1 MNYKK
6 ILVFLHDLTASG
18 LAWGLAFYLR
28 FNFDIP
34 WANKESMVWSLAIVV
49 LVQGVVFWSFGLYRS
64 LWRFA
69 SLPDLKRI
77 VLAVCVSTLAYVT
90 ALVLYRRLDQV
101 PRSVLVLDPILLIT
115 FMGGSRFLYRSWKDG
130 HLIPFRKLSSTPV
143 LVLGAGHA
151 ASLLL
156 RELFRGSEWEVVG
169 LLDDDLKKKGHWLSG
184 VPVLGPV
191 SELARHAKDHEVTQV
206 ILAMPSASP
215 GRRRAVVEAAAAI
228 GLTVLTVPRLED
240 LITGR
245 VSVSQVRRVELE
257 DLLGRGRVKLDDA
270 GLHGFLT
277 GRTVLVTGAGGSIG
291 SELCRQ
297 IAQFSPSNLLLFD
310 ASEYALYQIEQEFA
324 DRFPL
329 IPIVPLAGNVRDTI
343 RLDEIFDRYN
353 PHVVFHAAAYKH
365 VPLME
370 NGNCWEAIQNNVL
383 GTLCVAQAALRNGSE
398 KFVLISSDK
407 AVNPTNVMGA
417 TKRLAEMICQGL
429 QGKGNTRF
437 LVVRFGNVLGSTGSV
452 IPKFRDQIAR
462 GGPVTVTHPDMN
474 RYFMLIP
481 EAAQLVLQAGLMGKG
496 GEIFVLDM
504 GAPVKIVDLAK
515 DMIRLS
521 GFHHEEIK
529 IIFTGLR
536 PGEKIFEELLVDQEH
551 SLPTHHPK
559 VRIARARSVP
569 STCVADIL
577 TWVKQEPPLS
587 DEAVKRD
594 LRGWIPEYATG
605 ISPSVSMVP

>member
-6 ILVFLHDLTASG
+6 ILVFLHDLTVSA
-18 LAWGLAFYLR
+18 LAWALAFYLR
-28 FNFDIP
+28 FNFVIP
-34 WANKESMVWSLAIVV
+34 ESNKESLIWSLAIVV

-69 SLPDLKRI
+69 SLPDLRRI
-77 VLAVCVSTLAYVT
+77 VLAVLVSTLAYVT

-169 LLDDDLKKKGHWLSG
+169 LLDDDLKKKGHLLSG

-191 SELARHAKDHEVTQV
+191 SELDRHAKDHDVTQV

-215 GRRRAVVEAAAAI
+215 GRRRAVVEAATAL

-240 LITGR
+240 LISGR

-270 GLHGFLT
+270 GLHGLLT

-297 IAQFSPSNLLLFD
+297 IARFSPSSLLMLEAGEF
-310 ASEYALYQIEQEFA
+310 ALYQIEQEFSEHS
-324 DRFPL
+324 PHL
-329 IPIVPLAGNVRDTI
+329 PIVTLAGNVRDTV
-343 RLDEIFDRYN
+343 RLEEIFQRYN
-353 PHVVFHAAAYKH
+353 PQVVFHAAAYKH

-370 NGNCWEAIQNNVL
+370 NHNCWEAVRNNVL
-383 GTLCVAQAALRNGSE
+383 GTLYVAQAAIRHGAE

-429 QGKGNTRF
+429 QSEGDTRF
-437 LVVRFGNVLGSTGSV
+437 VVVRFGNVLGSTGSV

-462 GGPVTVTHPDMN
+462 GGPVTVTHPDMT

-504 GAPVKIVDLAK
+504 GAPVKIVDLAN

-521 GFHHEEIK
+521 GFNHDEIK
-529 IIFTGLR
+529 IVFTGLR

-551 SLPTHHPK
+551 TLPTHHPK
-559 VRIARARSVP
+559 VRVARARSVP
-569 STCVADIL
+569 STYVTQIQ
-577 TWVKQEPPLS
+577 TWLEQEPPLS
-587 DEAVKRD
+587 DDAVKRD
-594 LRGWIPEYATG
+594 LCGWIPEYSTG
-605 ISPSVSMVP
+605 IPYSVSIPH

>member
-1 MNYKK
+1 MNFKK
-6 ILVFLHDLTASG
+6 ILVFLHDLTASA

-34 WANKESMVWSLAIVV
+34 STNKESLVWSLAIVV
-49 LVQGVVFWSFGLYRS
+49 LVQGGVFWSFGLYRS

-77 VLAVCVSTLAYVT
+77 VMAVVVSTLAYVT

-101 PRSVLVLDPILLIT
+101 PRSVLILDPILLIA

-130 HLIPFRKLSSTPV
+130 HLTPFRKLSSTPV

-156 RELFRGSEWEVVG
+156 RELFRGSQWEVMG
-169 LLDDDLKKKGHWLSG
+169 LLDDDIKKKGHLLSG

-191 SELARHAKDHEVTQV
+191 SELERHAKEHDVTQV

-215 GRRRAVVEAAAAI
+215 GRRRAVVEAATAL

-245 VSVSQVRRVELE
+245 VMVSHVRRVELE

-270 GLHGFLT
+270 GLHRLLT

-297 IAQFSPSNLLLFD
+297 IARFSPETLLLLEAGEF
-310 ASEYALYQIEQEFA
+310 ALFQIEQEFSEH
-324 DRFPL
+324 FPN
-329 IPIVPLAGNVRDTI
+329 IKIIPLAGDVRDSH
-343 RLDEIFDRYN
+343 RLDQIFQRFV

-370 NGNCWEAIQNNVL
+370 NDNCWEAVRNNVM
-383 GTLCVAQAALRNGSE
+383 GTLRVAQAAIRYRTE

-417 TKRLAEMICQGL
+417 TKRLAEMVCQGL
-429 QGKGNTRF
+429 ESHGGTRF
-437 LVVRFGNVLGSTGSV
+437 VVVRFGNVLGSTGSV
-452 IPKFRDQIAR
+452 IPKFREQIAR
-462 GGPVTVTHPDMN
+462 GGPVTVTHPDMT

-504 GAPVKIVDLAK
+504 GSPVKIVDLAK
-515 DMIRLS
+515 DLIRLS
-521 GFHHEEIK
+521 GFNHDEIK
-529 IIFTGLR
+529 IVFTGVR

-551 SLPTHHPK
+551 TLSTHHPK
-559 VRIARARSVP
+559 VHVARARSVP
-569 STCVADIL
+569 PDFIHKVNTWLLQDI
-577 TWVKQEPPLS
+577 PMD
-587 DEAVKRD
+587 DESVKRG
-594 LRGWIPEYATG
+594 LVEWIPEYSYGPFKPETA
-605 ISPSVSMVP
+605 IH

>member
-1 MNYKK
+1 MNHKK
-6 ILVFLHDLTASG
+6 FLVFLHDLTVSG
-18 LAWGLAFYLR
+18 LAWILAFSLR
-28 FNFDIP
+28 FNFFIP
-34 WANKESMVWSLAIVV
+34 ESNKESMMFSLAIVI
-49 LVQGVVFWSFGLYRS
+49 LVQGVVFWGFGLYRS

-69 SLPDLKRI
+69 SLPDLRRI
-77 VLAVCVSTLAYVT
+77 VLAVLVSTLAFVT
-90 ALVLYRRLDQV
+90 VLVLFRRLDQV
-101 PRSVLVLDPILLIT
+101 PRSVLVLDPILLVT
-115 FMGGSRFLYRSWKDG
+115 FMGGSRFFYRSWKDG

-156 RELFRGSEWEVVG
+156 RELSRGSEWEVIG
-169 LLDDDLKKKGHWLSG
+169 LLDDDLMKKGHLLSG

-191 SELARHAKDHEVTQV
+191 SELARHANGHDVTQV

-215 GRRRAVVEAAAAI
+215 RRRRSVVEAATAL

-270 GLHGFLT
+270 GLHGLLT

-297 IAQFSPSNLLLFD
+297 IARFSPANLLMLE
-310 ASEYALYQIEQEFA
+310 AGEYALYQIEQEFTEH
-324 DRFPL
+324 FPHL
-329 IPIVPLAGNVRDTI
+329 PIVTLAGNVRDNM
-343 RLDEIFDRYN
+343 RLEEIFKRYV

-370 NGNCWEAIQNNVL
+370 NQNCWEAVRNNVL
-383 GTLCVAQAALRNGSE
+383 GTLCVARAALRHGAE

-429 QGKGNTRF
+429 QSDGATRF
-437 LVVRFGNVLGSTGSV
+437 VVVRFGNVLGSTGSV
-452 IPKFRDQIAR
+452 IPKFRDQIAH
-462 GGPVTVTHPDMN
+462 GGPVTVTHPDMT

-504 GAPVKIVDLAK
+504 GAPVKIVDLAN

-521 GFHHEEIK
+521 GFNHDEIK
-529 IIFTGLR
+529 VVYTGLR

-551 SLPTHHPK
+551 TLPTPHPK
-559 VRIARARSVP
+559 VRVARARSVP
-569 STCVADIL
+569 SDYISTIHSWLERD
-577 TWVKQEPPLS
+577 PPLS
-587 DEAVKRD
+587 DETVKHD
-594 LRGWIPEYATG
+594 LGGWIPEYSTG
-605 ISPSVSMVP
+605 ISQVVSILH